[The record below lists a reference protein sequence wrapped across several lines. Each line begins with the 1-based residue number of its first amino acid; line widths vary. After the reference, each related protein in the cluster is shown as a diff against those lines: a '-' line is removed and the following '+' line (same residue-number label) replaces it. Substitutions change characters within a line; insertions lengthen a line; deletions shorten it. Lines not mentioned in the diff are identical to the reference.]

1 MHTINFMEL
10 DVRPIL
16 RAGGEPF
23 EKIMEAV
30 TALAPGQGLRLW
42 ATFKPIP
49 LFHVLGSRGY
59 SHAEKELGNGD
70 WEVEFS
76 PGASSPQVA
85 PEPASTVTGAPTTDS
100 ALWPEPLQEMD
111 ARDWEPPEP
120 MINILAVLELMN
132 EGEVLAALLN
142 REPLFLLPELSKR
155 GHEWHGAF
163 EADNTA
169 YRLVVRVGAA
179 SGASA

>member
-1 MHTINFMEL
+1 MNTTNFIEL

-30 TALAPGQGLRLW
+30 TTLAPGQGLRLW

-59 SHAEKELGNGD
+59 SHTEKALDNGD

-76 PGASSPQVA
+76 PGVSSTQVA
-85 PEPASTVTGAPTTDS
+85 PEVATASAAGAS
-100 ALWPEPLQEMD
+100 WPEPLQQMD

-155 GHEWHGAF
+155 GHDWHGAF
-163 EADNTA
+163 EPDNTT
-169 YRLVVRVGAA
+169 YKLIVRVGTAP
-179 SGASA
+179 GASV

>member
-1 MHTINFMEL
+1 MNTINFMEL

-30 TALAPGQGLRLW
+30 TTLAPGQGLRLW

-59 SHAEKELGNGD
+59 SHTEKALDNGD

-76 PGASSPQVA
+76 PPAPSAHAAKGATAQAIAAPQA
-85 PEPASTVTGAPTTDS
+85 EAS
-100 ALWPEPLQEMD
+100 WPEPVQQMD

-142 REPLFLLPELSKR
+142 REPLFLLPELAKR
-155 GHEWHGAF
+155 GHDWYGAF
-163 EADNTA
+163 EPDNTT
-169 YRLVVRVGAA
+169 YKLVVRVGSATGAA
-179 SGASA
+179 A